1 MKYKIQFILVL
12 LSFLFIQF
20 IPNTSYS
27 QFFKSWNSSYIISD
41 SAVCIGTALGKF
53 NTAVTGKVKNP
64 VSGSDVHTVFY
75 NLWTGQ
81 PVRTVIYSTSENEEP
96 VDIKSSYNQ
105 DMFYVLCKRSDSS
118 GKSSLFII
126 KYNGFGDQIWT
137 SEYNGPVNEEQ
148 FPVSIGLVHNFFG
161 NKFLY
166 TTSKSYS
173 KGDST
178 CKILTQKIDSSGNYL
193 WSSYYTDTTLAGST
207 NDVPVNIELSED
219 NLNTIVAGITTDSA
233 GISQAMIL
241 KYDSSGNVLWKQ
253 NWGTS
258 VPRNNFVTCMD
269 LKNNNFAVGGIIQM
283 GSTFD
288 YFILKYDMNGNLL
301 WSQTYDGPGNGNDY
315 MSDIGID
322 NSGSVVVTGSIYID
336 SVNKSDY
343 GIVKYLSTGN
353 FQWANSFN
361 GPASGNDSAV
371 CMVIDNFNCIFV
383 TGKTLDTTGYYCF
396 GSKLYNQ
403 NGSTHWTRY
412 FRSPALT
419 GDNIPVGVSKQQFT
433 NSFSLT
439 GNTFGDTLNS
449 FTTLFYAG
457 IIDGIEDNNSLNAGS
472 YKLNQ
477 NYPNPFNP
485 KTKINYE
492 LHVTS
497 GEFVSLKIFNV
508 LGNEVATI
516 VNEKQNRGR
525 YSVEFDGSNFSSGVY
540 FYKLTYSDISTT
552 MKMILLK

>member
-1 MKYKIQFILVL
+1 MKGKLQFTSVL
-12 LSFLFIQF
+12 LIFLFIQF
-20 IPNTSYS
+20 FPVNSYS
-27 QFFKSWNSSYIISD
+27 QFFKSWNSSYINSD
-41 SAVCIGTALGKF
+41 SSVCVGTALGKF

-64 VSGSDVHTVFY
+64 VNGWDVHTVLY
-75 NLWTGQ
+75 NMWSGQ
-81 PVRTVIYSTSENEEP
+81 VVRTMIYSTPENEEP
-96 VDIKSSYNQ
+96 VDIKSSFNQ
-105 DMFYVLCKRSDSS
+105 DMFYVLCKRTDSA
-118 GKSSLFII
+118 GMNSSFII
-126 KYNGFGDQIWT
+126 KYNGYGEHIWT
-137 SEYNGPVNEEQ
+137 SEYNGPLNEEQ
-148 FPVSIGLVHNFFG
+148 FPVAIGLMHNFFG
-161 NKFLY
+161 NKILY

-193 WSSYYTDTTLAGST
+193 WSSYYTDTTLTGNT
-207 NDVPVNIELSED
+207 DDVPVNIELSED
-219 NLNTIVAGITTDSA
+219 NLNTFVAGNSTDSA
-233 GISQAMIL
+233 GLSQAIIL
-241 KYDSSGNVLWKQ
+241 KYDTAGNVLWKQ

-258 VPRNNFVTCMD
+258 VPRNNFITSMD
-269 LKNNNFAVGGIIQM
+269 LKNNDLAVGGIIQM
-283 GSTFD
+283 DSTFD
-288 YFILKYDMNGNLL
+288 YLILKYDLNGNLQ

-315 MSDIGID
+315 LSDIGID
-322 NSGSVVVTGSIYID
+322 NSGSVVTIGSIFID
-336 SVNKSDY
+336 TVSKNDY

-353 FQWANSFN
+353 LHWVNNFN

-412 FRSPALT
+412 FRSPAFT

-457 IIDGIEDNNSLNAGS
+457 IIDGIDDINSRNAGS
-472 YKLNQ
+472 FKLNQ

-485 KTKINYE
+485 KTVINYE
-492 LHVTS
+492 LQVTS
-497 GEFVSLKIFNV
+497 NEFVNLKVFNV
-508 LGNEVATI
+508 LGNEVATL
-516 VNEKQNRGR
+516 VNEKQNAGR

-540 FYKLTYSDISTT
+540 FYKLGVNGISTT
-552 MKMILLK
+552 MKMLLIK